1 MTTIHGIEAG
11 ASSPSQPPRHPAFQT
26 ILRSVLRA
34 QEERGAAEAAKLARA
49 AALRIEAQHER
60 DEQRKPGAFAE
71 RCCNGGVT
79 VMDLQHLTAY
89 LNSYAARL
97 EVAS

>member
-1 MTTIHGIEAG
+1 MTTTGSYPG
-11 ASSPSQPPRHPAFQT
+11 QPPQHPAFET

-34 QEERGAAEAAKLARA
+34 QEELGAAEAAKLARA
-49 AALRIEAQHER
+49 AALRIEAQAQR

-79 VMDLQHLTAY
+79 VFDLEHLVSY
-89 LNSYAARL
+89 LNNYADRL
-97 EVAS
+97 EAA